1 MVVGTRRLTAKK
13 NDGEEGEGQE
23 EEEEAEEMR
32 LIQVT
37 DDNRQFNLYRN
48 SNLVSGEILREDFTS
63 RC

>member
-13 NDGEEGEGQE
+13 NDGEGGGEE
-23 EEEEAEEMR
+23 EEEEAEEER

-48 SNLVSGEILREDFTS
+48 SILVSGEILREDFTS